1 MPVAESTIYTQL
13 EQHGLHWDERPYRQS
28 EHLEEY
34 THAIDLLKKTKNV
47 FYCRCTRAQLKGQ
60 NNPHTE
66 EPVYIGTCR
75 NLALDSHESAL
86 RMRVPDQILTFDDQ
100 VLGSLR
106 AHMAKDV
113 GDIVLQRK
121 DGLIAYQL
129 ACAIDESAMGITH
142 VVRGA
147 DLISSTFRQIE
158 LMDALGLS
166 VPAYAHLP
174 LKLDENGRKLSKQN
188 HAGPLKPSHAS
199 QNISEA
205 LKFLNQPLPEDSR
218 APVEELL
225 AQAISQWSLDSVT
238 KASHPFSDR

>member
-13 EQHGLHWDERPYRQS
+13 EQHGLHWDERPYKQS
-28 EHLEEY
+28 EHLDEY
-34 THAIDLLKKTKNV
+34 AHAIDLLKKTDAV
-47 FYCRCTRAQLKGQ
+47 FYCRCTKAQLKRQ
-60 NNPHTE
+60 RDLPTE

-75 NLALDSHESAL
+75 NLALDSQESAL
-86 RMRVPDQILTFDDQ
+86 RMRVPDQLLTFNDQ

-106 AHMAKDV
+106 AQLATDI
-113 GDIVLQRK
+113 GDFVIQRK
-121 DGLIAYQL
+121 DGIIGYQL
-129 ACAIDESAMGITH
+129 ACAIDENAMGITD

-147 DLISSTFRQIE
+147 DLISSTFRQIK

-188 HAGPLKPSHAS
+188 HAEPLKANHAS
-199 QNISEA
+199 RNISEA
-205 LKFLNQPLPEDSR
+205 LKFLHQRLPEDPR

-225 AQAISQWSLDSVT
+225 DQAISRWSLDSVR